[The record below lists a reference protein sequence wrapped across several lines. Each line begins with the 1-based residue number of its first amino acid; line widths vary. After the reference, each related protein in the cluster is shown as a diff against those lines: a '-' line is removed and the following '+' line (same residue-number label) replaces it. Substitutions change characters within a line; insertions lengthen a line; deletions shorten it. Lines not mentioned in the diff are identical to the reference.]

1 MSFLDTATVAAQGTP
16 PNQVTPPVI
25 LSYDQSMLVGREPE
39 QQRIATLVAGAR
51 VRQSGVLVIS
61 GEAGI
66 GKTALLE
73 DAARTGGEMQV
84 LRASGSEFEVGL
96 GFAGLHQLLRPAL
109 GFLDHLPEQLRNA
122 LEVALTLRS
131 GPAPERFAVGV
142 ATLSLLSRCA
152 EDRPLLL
159 LVDDA
164 HLLDPATAETIRFVA
179 RRLVAD
185 PIALLV
191 FLRPEPDAI
200 LNTADLPRLELT
212 GVAVDAARALIATGH
227 GASSAP
233 ENVVV
238 LHRVT
243 AGNPL
248 ALLELSRDL
257 DSVARLPRELP
268 VTVPE
273 AVARAFGGRVSSLT
287 ESARR
292 VLLIAAIADGDLRT
306 TAQAAAALGCTVE
319 ELVQAEAIGL
329 LRLVGDRALFRHP
342 LVSPAIYSTATPG
355 LRRDVHRAVAAAL
368 PDTSDDLRAWHLSQA
383 CIGPDDDVADALAAV
398 ADRACARGAHG
409 AAVAALARSAELTIR
424 DGLRA
429 TRMLSA
435 GETAWLAGQPA
446 RADALLEKATAL
458 TADRAT
464 LAEIAELRG
473 NLALLSGSLGE
484 GREMLLRA
492 AELSVA
498 SEPDAAVMRLADL
511 ISGCFYQCDTAAA
524 LDAADRVERLI
535 DSCRTD
541 VSRIRGQMAIGV
553 ARVLAGAPGVQ
564 WIRAA
569 VEALTNH
576 PDLPMDP
583 RRPHWQ
589 VIGTL
594 FLREAG
600 SGRDLMTRAIND
612 DRSRTA
618 LGALPTLLFHTA
630 RDDATTD
637 RWASGMAAY
646 DEGIALA
653 RETGQTTDLAVSL
666 AGLAW
671 LQARMGRV
679 EECQANAREAL
690 TLADNHGI
698 TLATLWALF
707 ALGDLHLATGDAPA
721 AADWFQRLRHT
732 LHQIAF
738 LDVDLAPGPELA
750 EAQLRN
756 GDVSG
761 SADTAREY
769 LTQATA
775 KGQPW
780 ALARAY
786 RAAALTCAEAT
797 ERTSL
802 FERALE
808 LHSGSPDLFEEA
820 RTRLAYGATL
830 RRNRSR
836 VAARPQLRLALA
848 AFERLG
854 ARPWADLAATE
865 LDATG
870 EKVRRGRDGYLGVLT
885 SQEIRIARMLSD
897 GRTTKETA
905 VALFLSPKTVEYHLR
920 HVYQKLQIR
929 SREELSSAMALEAH
943 EER

>member
-1 MSFLDTATVAAQGTP
+1 MSFLDTITVAGRCTP

-25 LSYDQSMLVGREPE
+25 LSYDRSMLVGREPE

-73 DAARTGGEMQV
+73 DAARTAGEMQV
-84 LRASGSEFEVGL
+84 LRASGSEFEATL
-96 GFAGLHQLLRPAL
+96 GFAGLHQLLVPAL
-109 GFLDHLPEQLRNA
+109 GLLDHLPDQLREA
-122 LEVALTLRS
+122 LEVALTLRN
-131 GPAPERFAVGV
+131 GPAPQRFAVGV

-152 EDRPLLL
+152 EDRPLLIL
-159 LVDDA
+159 IDDA
-164 HLLDPATAETIRFVA
+164 HLLDPATAETVRFVA

-200 LNTADLPRLELT
+200 LNTADLCRLDLT
-212 GVAVDAARALIATGH
+212 GVGIDAARALIGQ
-227 GASSAP
+227 GSGRSSEP
-233 ENVVV
+233 ESVLA

-248 ALLELSRDL
+248 ALLELSQDL
-257 DSVARLPRELP
+257 DSIARLPPELP
-268 VTVPE
+268 ATVPDV
-273 AVARAFGGRVSSLT
+273 VARAFGGRVSSLT

-292 VLLIAAIADGDLRT
+292 ALLIAAIADGDLAT
-306 TAQAAAALGCTVE
+306 TAQAAPVLGCTVD

-329 LRLVGDRALFRHP
+329 LRLAGDRALFRHP
-342 LVSPAIYSTATPG
+342 LVRPAIYSTASPG
-355 LRRDVHRAVAAAL
+355 LRRDVHHAVAAAL
-368 PDTSDDLRAWHLSQA
+368 PESSADLRAWHLSQA
-383 CIGPDDDVADALAAV
+383 CVGPDEGVADALAAV

-409 AAVAALARSAELTIR
+409 AAVAAFARSAELTTR
-424 DGLRA
+424 HGVRA
-429 TRMLSA
+429 ARMLSA
-435 GETAWLAGQPA
+435 GESAWLAGQPG
-446 RADALLEKATAL
+446 RADALLERATVLA
-458 TADRAT
+458 ADRGT
-464 LAEIAELRG
+464 LAEIADLRG
-473 NLALLSGSLGE
+473 NLALLSGSLDE

-492 AELSVA
+492 AELSE
-498 SEPDAAVMRLADL
+498 STDPDAAVMRLADA
-511 ISGCFYQCDTAAA
+511 ISGCFYQCHTAGA
-524 LDAADRVERLI
+524 LAAADRVERLI
-535 DSCRTD
+535 GTCRTD
-541 VSRIRGQMAIGV
+541 VARIRGQMVVGV
-553 ARVLAGAPGVQ
+553 ARVLAGAPGVE
-564 WIRAA
+564 WIRTA
-569 VEALTNH
+569 VDELTIH
-576 PDLPMDP
+576 PHLPADP

-589 VIGTL
+589 VLGTL

-600 SGRDLMTRAIND
+600 SGRDLMSRAIND
-612 DRSRTA
+612 DRTRTA
-618 LGALPTLLFHTA
+618 LGALPTLLFYTA

-637 RWASGMAAY
+637 RWASGMTAY
-646 DEGIALA
+646 DESIVLA
-653 RETGQTTDLAVSL
+653 RETGQTTNLAISL

-679 EECQANAREAL
+679 EDCQANADEAL
-690 TLADNHGI
+690 ILAEQHGI
-698 TLATLWALF
+698 TLATLWAHF
-707 ALGDLHLATGDAPA
+707 ALGDLHLARGDAPT
-721 AADWFQRLRHT
+721 AADWFYRLRT
-732 LHQIAF
+732 VLHEIAF

-761 SADTAREY
+761 SAVTAREY
-769 LTQATA
+769 LTRATA

-780 ALARAY
+780 ALARAH
-786 RAAALTCAEAT
+786 RAVALTCSEAA
-797 ERTSL
+797 ERTAL

-808 LHSGSPDLFEEA
+808 LHGASPDLFEEA

-836 VAARPQLRLALA
+836 VAARPQLRLALE

-854 ARPWADLAATE
+854 ASPWADLAATE

-870 EKVRRGRDGYLGVLT
+870 EKVRRGSDGYLGVLT

-897 GRTTKETA
+897 GRTTKETS

-929 SREELSSAMALEAH
+929 SRDELSAAMALAD
-943 EER
+943 R

>member
-1 MSFLDTATVAAQGTP
+1 MSFLDTVTVAAQCAP
-16 PNQVTPPVI
+16 PNQVTPLVI
-25 LSYDQSMLVGREPE
+25 LFYDRSMLVGRESE

-73 DAARTGGEMQV
+73 DSVRTADEMQV
-84 LRASGSEFEVGL
+84 LRASGSEFETGL
-96 GFAGLHQLLRPAL
+96 GFSGLHQLLLPVL
-109 GFLDHLPEQLRNA
+109 GLLDHLPPQLRDA

-142 ATLSLLSRCA
+142 ATLSLLSRSA

-159 LVDDA
+159 LIDDA
-164 HLLDPATAETIRFVA
+164 HLLDPATAETVRFVA

-200 LNTADLPRLELT
+200 LNTADLPRLELS
-212 GVAVDAARALIATGH
+212 GVGIDAARALIATRQGRT
-227 GASSAP
+227 SAP
-233 ENVVV
+233 ENAVA
-238 LHRVT
+238 LHHAT

-248 ALLELSRDL
+248 ALLELSQDL
-257 DSVARLPRELP
+257 ETIARLPPELP
-268 VTVPE
+268 IAVPD
-273 AVARAFGGRVSSLT
+273 AIARAFSGRVSSLP
-287 ESARR
+287 ESAQRA
-292 VLLIAAIADGDLRT
+292 LLIAAIADGDLAT
-306 TAQAAAALGCTVE
+306 TAQAAATLGCAVD
-319 ELVQAEAIGL
+319 ELVEAETIGL
-329 LRLVGDRALFRHP
+329 LHLVGDRAVFRHP
-342 LVSPAIYSTATPG
+342 LVRPAIYSTATPG

-368 PDTSDDLRAWHLSQA
+368 PESSADLRAWHLSQA
-383 CIGPDDDVADALAAV
+383 CIGPDDDVADALSAV
-398 ADRACARGAHG
+398 ADGARARGAHG
-409 AAVAALARSAELTIR
+409 AAVTAFARSAELTTQH
-424 DGLRA
+424 GLRA
-429 TRMLSA
+429 IRMLSA
-435 GETAWLAGQPA
+435 GESAWLAGQPV
-446 RADALLEKATAL
+446 RADALLEKATVLA
-458 TADRAT
+458 TDRAT
-464 LAEIAELRG
+464 LAEIDDLRG
-473 NLALLSGSLGE
+473 NLALLSGSLEE

-492 AELSVA
+492 AELSET
-498 SEPDAAVMRLADL
+498 SDPDAAVMRLADV
-511 ISGCFYQCDTAAA
+511 ISGCFYQCNTAGALAAA
-524 LDAADRVERLI
+524 DHVERLI
-535 DSCRTD
+535 GACRTD
-541 VSRIRGQMAIGV
+541 LARIRGQMVIGV
-553 ARVLAGAPGVQ
+553 ARVLAGAPGVE
-564 WIRAA
+564 WIRTA
-569 VEALTNH
+569 VDELTIH
-576 PDLPMDP
+576 PDLPEDP

-600 SGRDLMTRAIND
+600 SGRDLMNRAIND
-612 DRSRTA
+612 DRTRTA

-646 DEGIALA
+646 DESMALA
-653 RETGQTTDLAVSL
+653 RETGQTTDLAMSL

-671 LQARMGRV
+671 LQARMGRAA
-679 EECQANAREAL
+679 ECQANADEAL
-690 TLADNHGI
+690 TLAENHGI
-698 TLATLWALF
+698 TLAKLWAQF

-721 AADWFQRLRHT
+721 AADWFQRLQTT
-732 LHQIAF
+732 LHHIAF

-761 SADTAREY
+761 SAATARDY
-769 LTQATA
+769 LTRATD

-780 ALARAY
+780 ALARAH
-786 RAAALTCAEAT
+786 RAVALTCSEAT
-797 ERTSL
+797 ERTTL

-820 RTRLAYGATL
+820 RTRLAFGASL

-836 VAARPQLRLALA
+836 VAARPQLRLALE

-870 EKVRRGRDGYLGVLT
+870 EKVRRGSDGYLGVLT

-929 SREELSSAMALEAH
+929 SRDELSAAMAQED
-943 EER
+943 

>member
-1 MSFLDTATVAAQGTP
+1 MSFLDTFTVAGRCTP

-73 DAARTGGEMQV
+73 DAARRAGEMQV
-84 LRASGSEFEVGL
+84 LRAAGSEFEATL
-96 GFAGLHQLLRPAL
+96 GFAGLHQLLLPAL
-109 GFLDHLPEQLRNA
+109 GLLDHLPDQLRDA

-131 GPAPERFAVGV
+131 GPAPQRFAVGV

-152 EDRPLLL
+152 EDRPLLIL
-159 LVDDA
+159 IDDA
-164 HLLDPATAETIRFVA
+164 HLLDPATAETVRFVA

-200 LNTADLPRLELT
+200 LNTADLCRLDLT
-212 GVAVDAARALIATGH
+212 GVGIDAARALIGE
-227 GASSAP
+227 GNGRSSEP
-233 ENVVV
+233 ESV
-238 LHRVT
+238 LALHHAT

-257 DSVARLPRELP
+257 DSVDRLPPELP
-268 VTVPE
+268 ATVPDV
-273 AVARAFGGRVSSLT
+273 VARAFGGRVSSMT

-292 VLLIAAIADGDLRT
+292 ALLIAAIADGDLAT
-306 TAQAAAALGCTVE
+306 TAQAAASLGCTVDD
-319 ELVQAEAIGL
+319 LVEAEAIGL

-342 LVSPAIYSTATPG
+342 LVRPAIYSTASPG
-355 LRRDVHRAVAAAL
+355 LRRDVHHAVAAAL
-368 PDTSDDLRAWHLSQA
+368 PQSSADLRAWHLSQA
-383 CIGPDDDVADALAAV
+383 CVGPDDGVADILAAV
-398 ADRACARGAHG
+398 ADRACARAAHG
-409 AAVAALARSAELTIR
+409 AAVAAFARSAELSTQH
-424 DGLRA
+424 GVRA
-429 TRMLSA
+429 ARMLSA
-435 GETAWLAGQPA
+435 GESAWLAGQPG
-446 RADALLEKATAL
+446 RADALLEKATVLAV
-458 TADRAT
+458 DRAT
-464 LAEIAELRG
+464 LAEIADLRG
-473 NLALLSGSLGE
+473 NLALLSGSLDE
-484 GREMLLRA
+484 GREMLFRA
-492 AELSVA
+492 AELSE
-498 SEPDAAVMRLADL
+498 SSDPDAAVMRLADA
-511 ISGCFYQCDTAAA
+511 ISGCFYQCDTAGA
-524 LDAADRVERLI
+524 LAAADRVERLI
-535 DSCRTD
+535 GTCRTD
-541 VSRIRGQMAIGV
+541 VARIRGQMVVGV
-553 ARVLAGAPGVQ
+553 ARVLAGVPGVE
-564 WIRAA
+564 WIRTA
-569 VEALTNH
+569 VDELTTH
-576 PDLPMDP
+576 PHLPADP

-589 VIGTL
+589 VLGTL

-600 SGRDLMTRAIND
+600 SGRDLMSRAIND
-612 DRSRTA
+612 DRTRTA
-618 LGALPTLLFHTA
+618 LGALPTLLFYTA

-637 RWASGMAAY
+637 RWASGMTAY
-646 DEGIALA
+646 DESIVLA
-653 RETGQTTDLAVSL
+653 RETGQTTNLAISL

-671 LQARMGRV
+671 LQARMGRF
-679 EECQANAREAL
+679 EDCQANADEAL
-690 TLADNHGI
+690 TLAEQHGI
-698 TLATLWALF
+698 TLATLWAHF
-707 ALGDLHLATGDAPA
+707 AMGDLHLAKGDAPT
-721 AADWFQRLRHT
+721 AADWFRRLRT
-732 LHQIAF
+732 VLHEIAF

-761 SADTAREY
+761 SAVTAREY
-769 LTQATA
+769 LTRATD

-780 ALARAY
+780 ALARAH
-786 RAAALTCAEAT
+786 RAVALTCSEAA

-808 LHSGSPDLFEEA
+808 LHSASPDLFEEA

-836 VAARPQLRLALA
+836 VAARPQLRLALE

-854 ARPWADLAATE
+854 ASPWADLAATE

-870 EKVRRGRDGYLGVLT
+870 EKVRRGGDGYLGVLT

-929 SREELSSAMALEAH
+929 SRDELSAAMALAD
-943 EER
+943 R